1 MVPNTMPPK
10 RTSPKTSSTS
20 SLTGRVSGL
29 RLLVVESPAKC
40 KKIQEI
46 LGAGWRVRATMGHI
60 RALKEDL
67 NAIGFR
73 TTWTPTY
80 EAISTKREAI
90 AALRNEAAV
99 ASAVYL
105 GSDDDREGEAIAWHT
120 CILLGLDPAI
130 TPRVTF
136 HEITASAI
144 TAAVASPGRIDFN
157 KFNAQ
162 QARTMLDMLIGFTL
176 SPCLWRGVGNKPG
189 LSAGRCQ
196 TPALRIIY
204 DRDQEIAGHT
214 ATLSWRLTA
223 TTMDSA
229 TTEPLV
235 WRATEDLPSEA
246 TASALL
252 ARVAPAPHTL
262 TITARQERV
271 ATSNAPAPFITSTL
285 QQEASSRL
293 GLNPKAT
300 MRAAQTLYEAGHITY
315 MRTDN
320 AVLSEEAKES
330 VAALV
335 SARWG
340 PEYLAPP
347 EETAGAKKKVVR
359 RKKAAASTEGGAAAT
374 AEAQAAHEAS
384 GVKAPGATASDP
396 ATQGAHEGIRPTHFE
411 HTELSEQGPAEQR
424 LYELIW
430 RRTVQSQMAAER
442 RDVVKLTATFTA
454 APDAVTLTTDWDQQA
469 FAGWRVLDAER
480 KADEHAAATALFE
493 ARKGLIVGQTLPWQ
507 STTASENRSSAPSR
521 YTEASLIRELE
532 SRGIGRP
539 STYASL
545 VETVLDRGY
554 VEKANI
560 PATPITLR
568 SLTLTPGRAA
578 PTAAT
583 RTEKAGAER
592 DKLRTTA
599 LGRTVVEWL
608 LAQFEDMIAYDFTA
622 GMESQL
628 DEVAK
633 GTRHWQSILT
643 ETWDRYKD
651 RYDAIMAKPATGKK
665 PVITEDDGDGG
676 EEEIGGDRP
685 TGRPGATGG
694 GSAAA
699 GTRTSS
705 SHSAEYG
712 DGYKMVI
719 SRTKGPLFVYE
730 QPGAPTRF
738 ASVPS
743 HLSIKT
749 ATRAD
754 AEAAFAAATAA
765 KTGESLGDL
774 DGEPVLRRVGK
785 YGPYVTWRGHSI
797 NCKATDTLAELSERL
812 LAKADPTVAAAAVDR
827 AVGPYRIRRGPY
839 GLYMFKITEP
849 GSTKKP
855 MFVSIPEATPWASLT
870 PETAEQ
876 VYKLAIES
884 KKESFASSKKDS
896 TSAAPAS
903 APVKRTG
910 GRKKKTTD

>member
-1 MVPNTMPPK
+1 MPPK
-10 RTSPKTSSTS
+10 RTSPKTAAAAASF
-20 SLTGRVSGL
+20 TGRAGGL
-29 RLLVVESPAKC
+29 KLLVVESPAKC

-67 NAIGFR
+67 TAIGFR

-80 EAISTKREAI
+80 EAIASKREAI
-90 AALRNEAAV
+90 AGLRSEAAA

-120 CILLGLDPAI
+120 CILLGLDPAT

-136 HEITASAI
+136 HEITAAAI
-144 TAAVASPGRIDFN
+144 TAAVAAPGRIDFN

-223 TTMDSA
+223 TTSDSTA
-229 TTEPLV
+229 SSAASEPLV
-235 WRATEDLPSEA
+235 WRATEDLASEA
-246 TASALL
+246 AASALL

-262 TITARQERV
+262 TVTARQERV
-271 ATSNAPAPFITSTL
+271 ATSSAPAPFITSTL

-320 AVLSEEAKES
+320 AVLSEEAKEA

-359 RKKAAASTEGGAAAT
+359 RKKAAAATEGGAASA
-374 AEAQAAHEAS
+374 AAAAPPEAQA
-384 GVKAPGATASDP
+384 
-396 ATQGAHEGIRPTHFE
+396 AHEGIRPTHLE
-411 HTELSEQGPAEQR
+411 HTELSEQGPTEQR

-454 APDAVTLTTDWDQQA
+454 APDATTLTTDWDQQA
-469 FAGWRVLDAER
+469 FAGWKVLDADR
-480 KADEHAAATALFE
+480 KSEEHAAATALFE
-493 ARKGLIVGQTLPWQ
+493 SRRSLAVGQTLPWQ
-507 STTASENRSSAPSR
+507 STTTSENRSSAPSR

-608 LAQFEDMIAYDFTA
+608 LSQFEDMIAYDFTA

-633 GTRHWQSILT
+633 GTRHWQTILT
-643 ETWDRYKD
+643 ETWDRYKE
-651 RYDAIMAKPATGKK
+651 RYDTIMAKPAAGRTSA
-665 PVITEDDGDGG
+665 VTEDDRDGG
-676 EEEIGGDRP
+676 EEEIGGGRP

-699 GTRTSS
+699 KPTSS
-705 SHSAEYG
+705 SHAAEYG

-730 QPGAPTRF
+730 QMGVPARF

-765 KTGESLGDL
+765 KAGESLGDL

-785 YGPYVTWRGHSI
+785 YGPYVTWRGHSL
-797 NCKATDTLAELSERL
+797 NCKPTDTLTELSERL
-812 LAKADPTVAAAAVDR
+812 LAKAEPTAAAAAVDR
-827 AVGPYRIRRGPY
+827 SVGPYRIRRGPY

-855 MFVSIPEATPWASLT
+855 VFVSIPEATPWATLT

-876 VYKLAIES
+876 VYKLAMES
-884 KKESFASSKKDS
+884 KKASFSSSKASSAAAPP
-896 TSAAPAS
+896 TAAPAT
-903 APVKRTG
+903 KRAG